1 MALKIILGVLLYL
14 SIGFGIAIAIIRF
27 FYPEEDNSGLDD
39 IFDDIAPVVMMFLW
53 PIGLVALVLVEIFY
67 ALNDLFRRIRE
78 KTREERKNKEE
89 SD

>member
-14 SIGFGIAIAIIRF
+14 SIGFGIAAATILL
-27 FYPEEDNSGLDD
+27 FYPEEDDAL
-39 IFDDIAPVVMMFLW
+39 FDNVMPFVMLFLW
-53 PIGLVALVLVEIFY
+53 PLGVPVLALAGVHL
-67 ALNDLFRRIRE
+67 ALEDLFRRIRE